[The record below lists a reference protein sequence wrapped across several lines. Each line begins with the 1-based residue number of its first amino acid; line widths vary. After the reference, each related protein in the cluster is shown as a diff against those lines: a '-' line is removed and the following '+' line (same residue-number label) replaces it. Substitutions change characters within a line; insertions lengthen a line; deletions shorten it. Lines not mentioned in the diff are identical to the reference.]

1 MNFKIRTSQDAD
13 RAHRRGS
20 GLLVVA
26 LSAAMSCATAAAEG
40 LPQNLKGA
48 TTSKRV
54 LHHLRSTPETTN
66 MGGFIIDSPS
76 VLDIKSGDLVRVD
89 VINQSGATNATVDP
103 VTFFGAFGVAP
114 GEVLPDAIDYWNSL
128 PSKVRYGP
136 HILTG
141 PIYIEGAE
149 PGDTIELQILDVYQ
163 RVPYGLNNTAP
174 QGGVLS
180 TTYPGYRAG
189 DVPLNIA
196 PVPPGAPAGVFPD
209 VRQHLYRTAKV
220 KGVDVA
226 LFSKDI
232 QVPLRPFFGVM
243 GVAPPTG
250 QFIGNTEDSPPPA
263 TGVQSSTQPWNFGGN
278 IDSHVLRKGTTV
290 YFPVFQSGAQ
300 FFFGDTHSVQG
311 DGEISGTALEHSLAG
326 VFRFVLHKNTGQE
339 WPWAENKDHYILM
352 GFHWDL
358 DRAMR
363 NASIETIKFLN
374 QKMGLTD
381 AKAFSLASIGVDYVN
396 SEVVD
401 RTQVVSAFIPK
412 RYFLKKPASV
422 VSAPK

>member
-1 MNFKIRTSQDAD
+1 MQGISNESKPIEARSGWIRK
-13 RAHRRGS
+13 
-20 GLLVVA
+20 VA
-26 LSAAMSCATAAAEG
+26 VAAATATVLLAPMAGAQG
-40 LPQNLKGA
+40 LA
-48 TTSKRV
+48 TPRSSGKV
-54 LHHLRSTPETTN
+54 NYHLLSTPETTN
-66 MGGFIIDSPS
+66 LGGFIIDSPS
-76 VLDIKSGDLVRVD
+76 VLDIKSGDVVRVD
-89 VINQSGATNATVDP
+89 VINQSGATNATFDP

-114 GEVLPDAIDYWNSL
+114 DEVLPDAIDFWNSL
-128 PSKVRYGP
+128 PTKVRYGP

-163 RVPYGLNNTAP
+163 RVPFGLNNTAP

-180 TTYPGYRAG
+180 TTYPGYREG
-189 DVPLNIA
+189 DVPLDIP

-226 LFSKDI
+226 LFDDNI

-278 IDSHVLRKGTTV
+278 IDSHVLRKGAKV

-311 DGEISGTALEHSLAG
+311 DGEVSGTALEHSLAG

-339 WPWAENKDHYILM
+339 WPWAENKDSYILM

-363 NASIETIKFLN
+363 NATIETIKFLTER
-374 QKMGLTD
+374 MGLTE
-381 AKAFSLASIGVDYVN
+381 AKAFSLASLGIDYVN

-412 RYFLKKPASV
+412 KYFITKPTLTLSK
-422 VSAPK
+422 PE

>member
-1 MNFKIRTSQDAD
+1 MSFKIRTSQDAD

-40 LPQNLKGA
+40 LPLNIKGA
-48 TTSKRV
+48 TSSGKV

-128 PSKVRYGP
+128 PTKVRYGP

-163 RVPYGLNNTAP
+163 RVPFGPGLNNTAP

-180 TTYPGYRAG
+180 TTYPGYRPG
-189 DVPLNIA
+189 DVPLDIA

-250 QFIGNTEDSPPPA
+250 
-263 TGVQSSTQPWNFGGN
+263 
-278 IDSHVLRKGTTV
+278 
-290 YFPVFQSGAQ
+290 
-300 FFFGDTHSVQG
+300 
-311 DGEISGTALEHSLAG
+311 
-326 VFRFVLHKNTGQE
+326 
-339 WPWAENKDHYILM
+339 
-352 GFHWDL
+352 
-358 DRAMR
+358 
-363 NASIETIKFLN
+363 
-374 QKMGLTD
+374 
-381 AKAFSLASIGVDYVN
+381 
-396 SEVVD
+396 
-401 RTQVVSAFIPK
+401 
-412 RYFLKKPASV
+412 
-422 VSAPK
+422 

>member
-1 MNFKIRTSQDAD
+1 MQGISNESKPIEARSGWIRK
-13 RAHRRGS
+13 
-20 GLLVVA
+20 VA
-26 LSAAMSCATAAAEG
+26 VAAATATVLLAPMAGAQG
-40 LPQNLKGA
+40 LA
-48 TTSKRV
+48 TPRSSGKV
-54 LHHLRSTPETTN
+54 NYHLLSTPETTN
-66 MGGFIIDSPS
+66 LGGFIIDSPS
-76 VLDIKSGDLVRVD
+76 VLDIKSGDVVRVD
-89 VINQSGATNATVDP
+89 VINQSGATNATFDP

-114 GEVLPDAIDYWNSL
+114 DEVLPDAIDFWNSL
-128 PSKVRYGP
+128 PTKVRYGP

-163 RVPYGLNNTAP
+163 RVPFGLNNTAP

-180 TTYPGYRAG
+180 TTYPGYREG
-189 DVPLNIA
+189 DVPLDIP

-226 LFSKDI
+226 LFDDNI

-278 IDSHVLRKGTTV
+278 IDSHVLRKGAKV

-311 DGEISGTALEHSLAG
+311 DGEVSGTALEHSLAG

-339 WPWAENKDHYILM
+339 WPWAENKDSYILM

-363 NASIETIKFLN
+363 NATIETIKFLTER
-374 QKMGLTD
+374 MGLTE
-381 AKAFSLASIGVDYVN
+381 AKAFSLASLGVDYVN

-401 RTQVVSAFIPK
+401 RTQVVSGFIPK
-412 RYFLKKPASV
+412 KYFITKPTMTLSK
-422 VSAPK
+422 PE

>member
-1 MNFKIRTSQDAD
+1 MSFKIRTTQDAD

-26 LSAAMSCATAAAEG
+26 LSAAMCCAPVAADG
-40 LPQNLKGA
+40 PKKSTNGGA
-48 TTSKRV
+48 PSTKVT
-54 LHHLRSTPETTN
+54 HYLRSTPETTN
-66 MGGFIIDSPS
+66 LGGFIIDSPS
-76 VLDIKSGDLVRVD
+76 VLDIKSGDVVRVD
-89 VINQSGATNATVDP
+89 VINQSGATSATVDP

-114 GEVLPDAIDYWNSL
+114 GEVLPDAIDFWNSL
-128 PSKVRYGP
+128 PTKVRYGP

-163 RVPYGLNNTAP
+163 RVPFGLNNTAP

-180 TTYPGYRAG
+180 TTYPGFRPG
-189 DVPLNIA
+189 DVPLDIA

-232 QVPLRPFFGVM
+232 HVPLRPFFGVM

-412 RYFLKKPASV
+412 RYFLKRPASV
-422 VSAPK
+422 VGAPD

>member
-1 MNFKIRTSQDAD
+1 MQGISNESKPIEARSGWIRK
-13 RAHRRGS
+13 
-20 GLLVVA
+20 VA
-26 LSAAMSCATAAAEG
+26 VAAATATVLLAPMAGAQG
-40 LPQNLKGA
+40 LA
-48 TTSKRV
+48 TPRSSGKV
-54 LHHLRSTPETTN
+54 NYHLLSTPETTN
-66 MGGFIIDSPS
+66 LGGFIIDSPS
-76 VLDIKSGDLVRVD
+76 VLDIKSGDVVRVD
-89 VINQSGATNATVDP
+89 VINQSGATNATFDP

-114 GEVLPDAIDYWNSL
+114 DEVLPDAIDFWNSL
-128 PSKVRYGP
+128 PTKVRYGP

-163 RVPYGLNNTAP
+163 RVPFGLNNTAP

-180 TTYPGYRAG
+180 TTYPGYREG
-189 DVPLNIA
+189 DVPLDIP
-196 PVPPGAPAGVFPD
+196 PVPPGSPAGVFPD

-226 LFSKDI
+226 LFSEDI

-278 IDSHVLRKGTTV
+278 IDSHVLRKGAKV

-311 DGEISGTALEHSLAG
+311 DGEVSGTALEHSLAG

-363 NASIETIKFLN
+363 NATIETIKFLTER
-374 QKMGLTD
+374 MGLTE
-381 AKAFSLASIGVDYVN
+381 AKAFSLASLGIDYVN

-412 RYFLKKPASV
+412 KYFITKPTLTLSK
-422 VSAPK
+422 PE

>member
-1 MNFKIRTSQDAD
+1 MQGISNESKPIEARSGWIRK
-13 RAHRRGS
+13 
-20 GLLVVA
+20 VA
-26 LSAAMSCATAAAEG
+26 VAAATATVLLAPMAGAQG
-40 LPQNLKGA
+40 LA
-48 TTSKRV
+48 TPRSSGKV
-54 LHHLRSTPETTN
+54 NYHLLSTPETTIL
-66 MGGFIIDSPS
+66 GGFIIDSPS
-76 VLDIKSGDLVRVD
+76 VLDIKSGDVVRVD
-89 VINQSGATNATVDP
+89 VINQSGATNATFDP

-114 GEVLPDAIDYWNSL
+114 DEVLPDAIDFWNSL
-128 PSKVRYGP
+128 PTKVRYGP

-163 RVPYGLNNTAP
+163 RVPFGLNNTAP

-180 TTYPGYRAG
+180 TTYPGYREG
-189 DVPLNIA
+189 DVPLDIP

-226 LFSKDI
+226 LFSEDI

-278 IDSHVLRKGTTV
+278 IDSHVLRKGAKV

-311 DGEISGTALEHSLAG
+311 DGEVSGTALEHSLAG

-363 NASIETIKFLN
+363 NATIETIKFLTER
-374 QKMGLTD
+374 MGLTE
-381 AKAFSLASIGVDYVN
+381 AKAFSLASLGVDYVN

-401 RTQVVSAFIPK
+401 RTQVVSGFIPK
-412 RYFLKKPASV
+412 KYFITKPTMTLSK
-422 VSAPK
+422 PE

>member
-1 MNFKIRTSQDAD
+1 
-13 RAHRRGS
+13 
-20 GLLVVA
+20 
-26 LSAAMSCATAAAEG
+26 
-40 LPQNLKGA
+40 
-48 TTSKRV
+48 
-54 LHHLRSTPETTN
+54 
-66 MGGFIIDSPS
+66 
-76 VLDIKSGDLVRVD
+76 
-89 VINQSGATNATVDP
+89 
-103 VTFFGAFGVAP
+103 
-114 GEVLPDAIDYWNSL
+114 
-128 PSKVRYGP
+128 
-136 HILTG
+136 
-141 PIYIEGAE
+141 
-149 PGDTIELQILDVYQ
+149 
-163 RVPYGLNNTAP
+163 
-174 QGGVLS
+174 VLS
-180 TTYPGYRAG
+180 TTYPGYREG
-189 DVPLNIA
+189 DVPLDIP

-226 LFSKDI
+226 LFDDNI

-278 IDSHVLRKGTTV
+278 IDSHVLRKGAKV

-311 DGEISGTALEHSLAG
+311 DGEVSGTALEHSLAG

-363 NASIETIKFLN
+363 NATIETIKFLTER
-374 QKMGLTD
+374 MGLTE
-381 AKAFSLASIGVDYVN
+381 AKAFSLASLGVDYVN

-401 RTQVVSAFIPK
+401 RTQVVSGFIPK
-412 RYFLKKPASV
+412 KYFITKPTMTLSK
-422 VSAPK
+422 PE

>member
-1 MNFKIRTSQDAD
+1 MQGISNESKPIEARSGWIRK
-13 RAHRRGS
+13 
-20 GLLVVA
+20 VA
-26 LSAAMSCATAAAEG
+26 VAAATATVLLAPMAGAQG
-40 LPQNLKGA
+40 LA
-48 TTSKRV
+48 TPRSSGKV
-54 LHHLRSTPETTN
+54 NYHLLSTPETTN
-66 MGGFIIDSPS
+66 LGGFIIDSPS
-76 VLDIKSGDLVRVD
+76 VLDIKSGDVVRVD
-89 VINQSGATNATVDP
+89 VINQSGATNATFDP

-114 GEVLPDAIDYWNSL
+114 DEVLPDAIDFWNSL
-128 PSKVRYGP
+128 PTKVRYGP

-163 RVPYGLNNTAP
+163 RVPFGLNNTAP

-180 TTYPGYRAG
+180 TTYPGYREG
-189 DVPLNIA
+189 DVPLDIP

-226 LFSKDI
+226 LFDDNI

-278 IDSHVLRKGTTV
+278 IDSHVLRKGAKV

-311 DGEISGTALEHSLAG
+311 DGEVSGTALEHSLAG

-363 NASIETIKFLN
+363 NATIETIKFLTER
-374 QKMGLTD
+374 MGLTE
-381 AKAFSLASIGVDYVN
+381 AKAFSLASLGVDYVN

-401 RTQVVSAFIPK
+401 RTQVVSGFIPK
-412 RYFLKKPASV
+412 KYFITKPTMTLSK
-422 VSAPK
+422 PE